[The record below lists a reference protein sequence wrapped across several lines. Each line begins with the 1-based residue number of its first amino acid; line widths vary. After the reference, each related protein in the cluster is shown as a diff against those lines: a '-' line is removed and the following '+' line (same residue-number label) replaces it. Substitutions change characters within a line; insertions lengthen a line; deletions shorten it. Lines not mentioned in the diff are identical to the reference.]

1 MAVTRYCTRCGID
14 RREGDRFCRNC
25 GAPVGT
31 GETRLHD
38 TPTEADHPTAPL
50 PGARASDPA
59 RAELGPTD
67 LPPAPSVTAP
77 IPTGGPAGSPA
88 PRPTAEGLPFRP
100 LALGGG
106 VLLALSAV
114 LPWLSSPGI
123 TRSALDLP
131 VGLLWDLEAG
141 DMPVKIGF
149 ALLAFGGF
157 GAILSF
163 MDRTAWLR
171 RALGILGLIVG
182 AAFAVQL
189 LRLLDET
196 GGSIGEL
203 VDAIGVGVYV
213 ALAGAVALIV
223 SS

>member
-31 GETRLHD
+31 GETSLHD
-38 TPTEADHPTAPL
+38 TPTEADNPTAPVA
-50 PGARASDPA
+50 ARASDPVPG
-59 RAELGPTD
+59 ELAPPN
-67 LPPAPSVTAP
+67 LPPAPSATAP
-77 IPTGGPAGSPA
+77 IPTAGPTGSPA
-88 PRPTAEGLPFRP
+88 SPSAPDGLPFRP

-123 TRSALDLP
+123 SQSALDLP
-131 VGLLWDLEAG
+131 VALLWDLEAG

-163 MDRTAWLR
+163 LDRTAWLR
-171 RALGILGLIVG
+171 RTLGILGLIVS

-189 LRLLDET
+189 LRVLDET
-196 GGSIGEL
+196 GGSIGDL
-203 VDAIGVGVYV
+203 VDAIGVGVYL

-223 SS
+223 SD